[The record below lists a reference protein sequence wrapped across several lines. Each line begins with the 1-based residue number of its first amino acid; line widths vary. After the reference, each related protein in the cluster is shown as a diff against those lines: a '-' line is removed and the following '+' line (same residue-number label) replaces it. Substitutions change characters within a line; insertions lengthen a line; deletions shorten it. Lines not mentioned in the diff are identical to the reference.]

1 MHPIIKVMLVGGKAD
16 GLLVSVAD
24 DATEVSVTPAQYGA
38 LSGQP
43 LSYRIVSQTID
54 DERYFFGV
62 FSDAHQYAVLMK
74 QMLYLKMLAWLEDNI
89 YCNPAIDDLA
99 LYMGYSR
106 RFVYDV
112 FYQYGQLPIG
122 QYIRLRRLTIA
133 AVSLRLTRQP
143 IAAIAWQL
151 SYDSPQTFSRE
162 FKKRFSLSPRE
173 YRCAAHWDTA
183 KLLKKFHPDGESL
196 PLARFFSLPE
206 QVYYGYPM
214 KYELRLSDLV
224 LQSTAKTSIR
234 QKVDRFF
241 TAGGGSLSVLSD
253 YAAASKN
260 ELNVEVNAF
269 VGCHEAGK
277 LPPALAMNSSLT
289 TRSGLYVGV
298 EFYGSW
304 SRYARLSSD
313 LYMELLPSLGVSRR
327 DGYDIECFITRHAEG
342 EEAGDRRYRVR
353 YFIPVTLSAAGLRSD
368 SGSGS
373 GPVPGRS

>member
-1 MHPIIKVMLVGGKAD
+1 M
-16 GLLVSVAD
+16 
-24 DATEVSVTPAQYGA
+24 
-38 LSGQP
+38 
-43 LSYRIVSQTID
+43 
-54 DERYFFGV
+54 
-62 FSDAHQYAVLMK
+62 VLMK

-89 YCNPAIDDLA
+89 FCNPAIDDLA
-99 LYMGYSR
+99 QYMGYSR
-106 RFVYDV
+106 RFVYEV
-112 FYQYGQLPIG
+112 FYQYGRLPIG

-183 KLLKKFHPDGESL
+183 KLLKKFPTDDESL
-196 PLARFFSLPE
+196 PLARICSLPE
-206 QVYYGYPM
+206 RVYYGYPM
-214 KYELRLSDLV
+214 KYELRLSDMV
-224 LQSTAKTSIR
+224 LQSTGKTAIR

-241 TAGGGSLSVLSD
+241 AAGGGSLSILSD
-253 YAAASKN
+253 YAAASQN

-269 VGCHEAGK
+269 VGCHEARK
-277 LPPALAMNSSLT
+277 PSSALT

-313 LYMELLPSLGVSRR
+313 LYLEQLPTLGVSRR
-327 DGYDIECFITRHAEG
+327 DGHDIECFMTRHAEG
-342 EEAGDRRYRVR
+342 GEAEEKRYHVR
-353 YFIPVTLSAAGLRSD
+353 YFIPVTLSAGGQLPGSD
-368 SGSGS
+368 NEL
-373 GPVPGRS
+373 VPAKGTR

>member
-1 MHPIIKVMLVGGKAD
+1 MNCACRIWCCKA
-16 GLLVSVAD
+16 
-24 DATEVSVTPAQYGA
+24 P
-38 LSGQP
+38 
-43 LSYRIVSQTID
+43 
-54 DERYFFGV
+54 
-62 FSDAHQYAVLMK
+62 
-74 QMLYLKMLAWLEDNI
+74 
-89 YCNPAIDDLA
+89 
-99 LYMGYSR
+99 
-106 RFVYDV
+106 
-112 FYQYGQLPIG
+112 
-122 QYIRLRRLTIA
+122 LRRA
-133 AVSLRLTRQP
+133 SDKRLT
-143 IAAIAWQL
+143 
-151 SYDSPQTFSRE
+151 
-162 FKKRFSLSPRE
+162 
-173 YRCAAHWDTA
+173 
-183 KLLKKFHPDGESL
+183 
-196 PLARFFSLPE
+196 
-206 QVYYGYPM
+206 V
-214 KYELRLSDLV
+214 
-224 LQSTAKTSIR
+224 
-234 QKVDRFF
+234 FF

-373 GPVPGRS
+373 GPAPGRS

>member
-1 MHPIIKVMLVGGKAD
+1 M
-16 GLLVSVAD
+16 
-24 DATEVSVTPAQYGA
+24 
-38 LSGQP
+38 
-43 LSYRIVSQTID
+43 
-54 DERYFFGV
+54 
-62 FSDAHQYAVLMK
+62 LMK

-99 LYMGYSR
+99 QYMGYSR
-106 RFVYDV
+106 RFVYEV
-112 FYQYGQLPIG
+112 FYQYGRLPIG

-183 KLLKKFHPDGESL
+183 KLLKKFPTDDESL
-196 PLARFFSLPE
+196 PLARICSLPE
-206 QVYYGYPM
+206 RVYYGYTM
-214 KYELRLSDLV
+214 KYELRLSDMV
-224 LQSTAKTSIR
+224 LQSTGKTAIR

-241 TAGGGSLSVLSD
+241 AAGGGSLSILYD
-253 YAAASKN
+253 YAAASRN

-269 VGCHEAGK
+269 VGCHEARK
-277 LPPALAMNSSLT
+277 PSSALT

-313 LYMELLPSLGVSRR
+313 LYLERLPTLGVSRR
-327 DGYDIECFITRHAEG
+327 DGHDIECFMTRHAEG
-342 EEAGDRRYRVR
+342 GEAEEKRYHVR
-353 YFIPVTLSAAGLRSD
+353 YFIPVTLSAGGQL
-368 SGSGS
+368 
-373 GPVPGRS
+373 PGRDNALVPAKGTR

>member
-1 MHPIIKVMLVGGKAD
+1 M
-16 GLLVSVAD
+16 
-24 DATEVSVTPAQYGA
+24 
-38 LSGQP
+38 
-43 LSYRIVSQTID
+43 
-54 DERYFFGV
+54 
-62 FSDAHQYAVLMK
+62 YAVLMK

-89 YCNPAIDDLA
+89 YCNPAIDDPA

-143 IAAIAWQL
+143 IAAIARQL

-183 KLLKKFHPDGESL
+183 KLLKSFTRTERAYL
-196 PLARFFSLPE
+196 WLVFSLPE

-234 QKVDRFF
+234 QRLTVFHRWRR
-241 TAGGGSLSVLSD
+241 L
-253 YAAASKN
+253 
-260 ELNVEVNAF
+260 AF
-269 VGCHEAGK
+269 R
-277 LPPALAMNSSLT
+277 T
-289 TRSGLYVGV
+289 
-298 EFYGSW
+298 F
-304 SRYARLSSD
+304 RL
-313 LYMELLPSLGVSRR
+313 RR
-327 DGYDIECFITRHAEG
+327 G
-342 EEAGDRRYRVR
+342 E
-353 YFIPVTLSAAGLRSD
+353 
-368 SGSGS
+368 
-373 GPVPGRS
+373 

>member
-1 MHPIIKVMLVGGKAD
+1 M
-16 GLLVSVAD
+16 
-24 DATEVSVTPAQYGA
+24 
-38 LSGQP
+38 
-43 LSYRIVSQTID
+43 
-54 DERYFFGV
+54 
-62 FSDAHQYAVLMK
+62 VLMK

-99 LYMGYSR
+99 QYMGYSR
-106 RFVYDV
+106 RFVYEV
-112 FYQYGQLPIG
+112 FYQYGRLPIG

-183 KLLKKFHPDGESL
+183 KLLKKFPTDDESL
-196 PLARFFSLPE
+196 PLARICSLPE
-206 QVYYGYPM
+206 RVYYGYPM
-214 KYELRLSDLV
+214 KYELRLSDMV
-224 LQSTAKTSIR
+224 LQSTGKTAIR

-241 TAGGGSLSVLSD
+241 AAGGGSLSILSD
-253 YAAASKN
+253 YAAASQN

-269 VGCHEAGK
+269 VGCHEARK
-277 LPPALAMNSSLT
+277 PSSALT

-313 LYMELLPSLGVSRR
+313 LYLEQLPTLGVSRR
-327 DGYDIECFITRHAEG
+327 DGHDIECFMTRHAEG
-342 EEAGDRRYRVR
+342 GEAVEKRYHVR
-353 YFIPVTLSAAGLRSD
+353 YFIPVTLSAGGQLPGSD
-368 SGSGS
+368 NEL
-373 GPVPGRS
+373 VPAKGTR

>member
-1 MHPIIKVMLVGGKAD
+1 M
-16 GLLVSVAD
+16 
-24 DATEVSVTPAQYGA
+24 
-38 LSGQP
+38 
-43 LSYRIVSQTID
+43 
-54 DERYFFGV
+54 
-62 FSDAHQYAVLMK
+62 LMK

-99 LYMGYSR
+99 QYMGYSR
-106 RFVYDV
+106 RFVYEV
-112 FYQYGQLPIG
+112 FYQYGRLPIG

-183 KLLKKFHPDGESL
+183 KLLKKFPTDDESL
-196 PLARFFSLPE
+196 PLARICSLPE
-206 QVYYGYPM
+206 RVYYGYTM
-214 KYELRLSDLV
+214 KYELRLSDMV
-224 LQSTAKTSIR
+224 LQSTGKTAIR

-241 TAGGGSLSVLSD
+241 AAGGGSLSILYD
-253 YAAASKN
+253 YAAASRN
-260 ELNVEVNAF
+260 ELNVEVNTF
-269 VGCHEAGK
+269 VGCHEARK
-277 LPPALAMNSSLT
+277 PSSALT

-313 LYMELLPSLGVSRR
+313 LYLERLPTLGVSRR
-327 DGYDIECFITRHAEG
+327 DGHDIECFMTRHAEG
-342 EEAGDRRYRVR
+342 GEAEEKRYHVR
-353 YFIPVTLSAAGLRSD
+353 YFIPVTLSAGGQLPGSD
-368 SGSGS
+368 NAL
-373 GPVPGRS
+373 VPAKGTR

>member
-1 MHPIIKVMLVGGKAD
+1 
-16 GLLVSVAD
+16 
-24 DATEVSVTPAQYGA
+24 
-38 LSGQP
+38 
-43 LSYRIVSQTID
+43 
-54 DERYFFGV
+54 
-62 FSDAHQYAVLMK
+62 MK

-99 LYMGYSR
+99 QYMGYSR
-106 RFVYDV
+106 RFVYEV
-112 FYQYGQLPIG
+112 FYQYGRLPIG

-183 KLLKKFHPDGESL
+183 KLLKKFPTDDESL
-196 PLARFFSLPE
+196 PLARICSLPE
-206 QVYYGYPM
+206 RVYYGYTM
-214 KYELRLSDLV
+214 KYELRLSDMV
-224 LQSTAKTSIR
+224 LQSTGKTAIR

-241 TAGGGSLSVLSD
+241 AAGGGSLSILYD
-253 YAAASKN
+253 YAAASRN

-269 VGCHEAGK
+269 VGCHEARK
-277 LPPALAMNSSLT
+277 PSSALT

-313 LYMELLPSLGVSRR
+313 LYLERLPTLGVSRR
-327 DGYDIECFITRHAEG
+327 DGHDIECFMTRHAEG
-342 EEAGDRRYRVR
+342 GEAEEKRYHVR
-353 YFIPVTLSAAGLRSD
+353 YFIPVTLSAGGQLPGSD
-368 SGSGS
+368 NAL
-373 GPVPGRS
+373 VPAKGTR

>member
-1 MHPIIKVMLVGGKAD
+1 
-16 GLLVSVAD
+16 
-24 DATEVSVTPAQYGA
+24 
-38 LSGQP
+38 
-43 LSYRIVSQTID
+43 
-54 DERYFFGV
+54 
-62 FSDAHQYAVLMK
+62 MK

-99 LYMGYSR
+99 QYMGYSR
-106 RFVYDV
+106 RFVYEV
-112 FYQYGQLPIG
+112 FYQYGRLPIG

-183 KLLKKFHPDGESL
+183 KLLKKFPTDDESL
-196 PLARFFSLPE
+196 PLARICSLPE
-206 QVYYGYPM
+206 RVYYGYPM
-214 KYELRLSDLV
+214 KYELRLSDMV

-241 TAGGGSLSVLSD
+241 TAGGGSLSILSD

-269 VGCHEAGK
+269 VGCHEARK
-277 LPPALAMNSSLT
+277 PSSALT

-313 LYMELLPSLGVSRR
+313 LYLEQLPTLGVSRR
-327 DGYDIECFITRHAEG
+327 DGHDIECFMTRHAEG
-342 EEAGDRRYRVR
+342 GEAEEKRYHVR
-353 YFIPVTLSAAGLRSD
+353 YFIPVTQSAGGQLPGSD
-368 SGSGS
+368 NEL
-373 GPVPGRS
+373 VPAKGTR